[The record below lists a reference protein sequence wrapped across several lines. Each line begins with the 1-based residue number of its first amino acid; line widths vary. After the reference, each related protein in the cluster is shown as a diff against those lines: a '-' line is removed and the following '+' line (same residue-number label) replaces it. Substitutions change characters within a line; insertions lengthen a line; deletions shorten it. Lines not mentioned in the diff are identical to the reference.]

1 METWHTIGEILCR
14 TITQSEAEF
23 ILKWLDSNRA
33 GREEYPGNVIYPRL
47 QRMLEDNL
55 LDDDEELEL
64 LTLLMDI
71 TGGAQTFNKPISNS
85 TTLPL
90 SDPMPEITYKN
101 KAFVITGTLLKY
113 KRSEAKEV
121 IENLGGKVVG
131 APSSLTDYLI
141 IAQLGSKDW
150 MHSTHGRKIEKA
162 VKLRDEDN
170 AKIAIISE
178 KHWLDSFNIKNI

>member
-1 METWHTIGEILCR
+1 
-14 TITQSEAEF
+14 
-23 ILKWLDSNRA
+23 LDSNRA

-47 QRMLEDNL
+47 QRMLED
-55 LDDDEELEL
+55 
-64 LTLLMDI
+64 
-71 TGGAQTFNKPISNS
+71 
-85 TTLPL
+85 
-90 SDPMPEITYKN
+90 
-101 KAFVITGTLLKY
+101 
-113 KRSEAKEV
+113 
-121 IENLGGKVVG
+121 NLGGKVVG